1 MNDQRLKFIVDY
13 IWATE
18 NEIAIDNSVYTLS
31 GVSPAEINY
40 VPRPSKILGKFSQN
54 RKLFKIFVGVFKSL
68 WNIGGSAIYFF
79 YEMIILYRHSVRCTD
94 KRDAR
99 GDSGEYALAFSSRA
113 GDILQPS
120 ILGFEPKCWI
130 TFPWAPLSRQARN
143 GQHFDIFSLLENRDF
158 VDAFKL
164 AVIASRKLACRKRT
178 KHWTLQS
185 YTAFRWFA
193 VRIALEKLDINR
205 ILLAEHYDRWAVL
218 ADRLISKKDASLVLV
233 QHGALSG
240 LTLSDQTRQARLPFT
255 LAHRLSNVAQLFV
268 YDESSR
274 AVFESD
280 VLSPV
285 CIAKGVTVSFFQ
297 PMIELTQLP
306 SEHTVRVLFVG
317 HPICEALHVE
327 LYKKLSREY
336 NVSFYYKPHPT
347 AGLSD
352 SVKQQSWHIIEGR
365 SYFPVVE
372 FLISYPSTLVNEYAA
387 SGISAV
393 LHSLDQDK
401 DFSSGLLESVKSKL
415 DTLACKK
422 LV

>member
-1 MNDQRLKFIVDY
+1 MTDQRLKFIIDY

-18 NEIAIDNSVYTLS
+18 NEITIDNSVYALS
-31 GVSPAEINY
+31 GVLPAEINY
-40 VPRPSKILGKFSQN
+40 VPRPSKILGRFSQN
-54 RKLFKIFVGVFKSL
+54 RKLFRVCVGIFKNL
-68 WNIGGSAIYFF
+68 WNIGGAAIYFL
-79 YEMIILYRHSVRCTD
+79 YEMIILYHHSVRCTD
-94 KRDAR
+94 KLDETV
-99 GDSGEYALAFSSRA
+99 DTGEYALAFSSRA
-113 GDILQPS
+113 GDILQPP

-130 TFPWAPLSRQARN
+130 TFPWAPLNHQTCNAR
-143 GQHFDIFSLLENRDF
+143 HIDIFSLLEKRDF
-158 VDAFKL
+158 FDAYKL
-164 AVIASRKLACRKRT
+164 AVIASRKLARRERT

-193 VRIALEKLDINR
+193 VRIALEKLDINQ
-205 ILLAEHYDRWAVL
+205 LLIAEHYDRWAVL
-218 ADRLISKKDASLVLV
+218 ADKVVSKTDASLVLM

-240 LTLSDQTRQARLPFT
+240 LTLSDQTRRARLPFK
-255 LAHRLSNVAQLFV
+255 LAHRLSNVTQLFV

-280 VLSPV
+280 VLSPGCV
-285 CIAKGVTVSFFQ
+285 ARSVAVRFFQ

-306 SEHTVRVLFVG
+306 SEHAVKILFVG
-317 HPICEALHVE
+317 HPICEALHVY
-327 LYKKLSREY
+327 LYKQLSREY
-336 NVSFYYKPHPT
+336 NVTCYYKPHPT

-352 SVKQQSWHIIEGR
+352 SVKQQSWCIVEGR
-365 SYFPVVE
+365 SCFPVVE

-393 LHSLDQDK
+393 LHSLDHDK

-415 DTLACKK
+415 DALACKK

>member
-1 MNDQRLKFIVDY
+1 MTDQRLKFIVDY

-31 GVSPAEINY
+31 GVSPVEINY

-54 RKLFKIFVGVFKSL
+54 RKFFKMCVGVFKSL
-68 WNIGGSAIYFF
+68 WNIGAPVYFL
-79 YEMIILYRHSVRCTD
+79 YEVIIFYRHSLRCSGN
-94 KRDAR
+94 RDAKV
-99 GDSGEYALAFSSRA
+99 DTGEYALAFSSRA
-113 GDILQPS
+113 GDILHPS

-130 TFPWAPLSRQARN
+130 TFPWAPLSGHTRKV
-143 GQHFDIFSLLENRDF
+143 QHFDIFSLLQKRDF
-158 VDAFKL
+158 FDAFKL
-164 AVIASRKLACRKRT
+164 AVMASRKLASRQRT

-205 ILLAEHYDRWAVL
+205 LLIAEHYDRWAVL
-218 ADRLISKKDASLVLV
+218 ADRVVSKTNASLVLT

-240 LTLSDQTRQARLPFT
+240 LTLSDQTLQARLPFT

-280 VLSPV
+280 VLSSA
-285 CIAKGVTVSFFQ
+285 CIAKGVVVNFFQ

-306 SEHTVRVLFVG
+306 SEHAVRILFVG
-317 HPICEALHVE
+317 HPICEALHIF
-327 LYKKLSREY
+327 LYKQLSREY